1 MPSLDVV
8 RESAMATDLHQEI
21 EALPMRYDSELG
33 ERGVNLSGGQKQR
46 LTLARAI
53 IRKTPVVIFDD
64 SLSSVDA
71 ETEHRLVEQL
81 EKTVEDRHHGGRTT
95 IIISHRLASLKSAQR
110 VVVFKNG
117 EIEAVGNQEELLETS
132 PTYQKLFGLQT
143 YQKGSE
149 ENESHPMVLRSPSL
163 SPKAHKIKQSRPL

>member
-117 EIEAVGNQEELLETS
+117 EIEAVGNQEELLKPVQLIKNFLVYRLTKRD
-132 PTYQKLFGLQT
+132 QRK
-143 YQKGSE
+143 
-149 ENESHPMVLRSPSL
+149 MSL
-163 SPKAHKIKQSRPL
+163 TPWFSGPVIVS